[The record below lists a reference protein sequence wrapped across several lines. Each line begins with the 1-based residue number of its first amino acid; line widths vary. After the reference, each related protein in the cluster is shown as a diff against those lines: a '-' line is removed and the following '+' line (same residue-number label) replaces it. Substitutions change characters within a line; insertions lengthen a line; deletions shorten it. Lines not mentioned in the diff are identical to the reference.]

1 MAEMMARISGARRR
15 RDFALTVARALC
27 TSLALFILCASA
39 AFSAEYSLGDLYRMA
54 LERAERIKI
63 SEEDLY
69 VAARQKDKALSL
81 LLPKLTAIGM
91 YARYRDS
98 ITSDSGSIIQPYDSP
113 GVTVRLDQSMSL
125 SGREI
130 TAFNIAKDG
139 ISKARSDLH
148 TAREGYLLS
157 VAVTY
162 YDYARAKKIV
172 LIAKTNVD
180 RLTQYKNAATT
191 RLKVGEITKTV
202 LIRAEAE
209 LSGAQSEL
217 IRATNRI
224 ALAKAALARVVG
236 LQGDFDIVEDHL
248 PSLAGEEEGAALTG
262 LCEPLTAACL
272 KERAF
277 AERSEVRALEI
288 QKRMA
293 QDTVR
298 VTEGLYWPT
307 VAVEGVYT
315 RAYQNPETSGIIRD
329 NLYGG
334 VRLSFPFFEGGLRNA
349 EVKEAESRQRQAELN
364 LMDTKKAVGL
374 EVESAFLFYSTQKGV
389 LKSLE
394 DQYRFAKENFAA
406 VSRQFDFG
414 LASSLD
420 VLDANSTLVT
430 AERELV
436 DALYNYRLSL
446 TSLKRAVG
454 TLLREVIG

>member
-1 MAEMMARISGARRR
+1 MKGKVLYAVMVLVFGFFPAVWADEYR
-15 RDFALTVARALC
+15 
-27 TSLALFILCASA
+27 LA
-39 AFSAEYSLGDLYRMA
+39 DLYRMA
-54 LERAERIKI
+54 LERAEKIKI
-63 SEEDLY
+63 SEEDVY

-81 LLPKLTAIGM
+81 LLPKLTAIGT

-98 ITSDSGSIIQPYDSP
+98 VTTDTGSIIQPYESP
-113 GVTVRLDQSMSL
+113 GVTVRLDQAMSL

-130 TAFNIAKDG
+130 TAFNMAKDG
-139 ISKARSDLH
+139 ISKARNDLH
-148 TAREGYLLS
+148 TTREAYMLT
-157 VAVTY
+157 VAAAY

-180 RLTQYKNAATT
+180 RLTQYRNAAAT

-217 IRATNRI
+217 IRSTNRI
-224 ALAKAALARVVG
+224 LLAKAALSRVVG
-236 LQGDFDIVEDHL
+236 LQGDYDIVEDSL
-248 PSLAGEEEGAALTG
+248 MSLATKEEEDAPLVGP
-262 LCEPLTAACL
+262 CRPLTADCL
-272 KERAF
+272 REKAF
-277 AERSEVRALEI
+277 VERSEVRALEI
-288 QKRMA
+288 QRRIAADAVK
-293 QDTVR
+293 
-298 VTEGLYWPT
+298 VTKGLYWPT
-307 VAVEGVYT
+307 LAVEGVYA
-315 RAYQNPETSGIIRD
+315 RAYQSPETSGIIRD

-349 EVKEAESRQRQAELN
+349 EVKEAEAKQRQAELS

-420 VLDANSTLVT
+420 VLDANTTLVT

-436 DALYNYRLSL
+436 DALYNYQLSV
-446 TSLKRAVG
+446 TSLKRVVG
-454 TLLREVIG
+454 TLLKEIAG